1 MKRTVITFGLLS
13 GALAISLMILA
24 MLFQNRIGFDYGFL
38 IGYTVLI
45 LTCLLVFPGIRSYRE
60 NVGGGAISFGRAF
73 AVGILI
79 SLIASVCYVVV
90 WEIVYFN
97 FMPDFCDRYAA
108 YMIEKVK
115 ASGAGPQVIEA
126 QMQKMREM
134 KAILNNPLKNAAF
147 SFLEPF
153 PIGLLVTLI
162 SAAILRK
169 KRSDDRPHQEAESPL
184 PNSSAA

>member
-1 MKRTVITFGLLS
+1 MKRTVVTFGLIS
-13 GALAISLMILA
+13 GALAASLMIISL
-24 MLFQNRIGFDYGFL
+24 LFQNRIGFEHGFL

-45 LTCLLVFPGIRSYRE
+45 LTGLLVFPGIRSYRE

-73 AVGILI
+73 AIGILI
-79 SLIASVCYVVV
+79 SLIASTCYVVV
-90 WEIVYFN
+90 WEIIYFN
-97 FMPDFCDRYAA
+97 FMPDFCDRYASF
-108 YMIEKVK
+108 MIEKVK

-126 QMQKMREM
+126 KIQEMQKM
-134 KAILNNPLKNAAF
+134 KAILNNPLTNAAF

-169 KRSDDRPHQEAESPL
+169 KRRDDQSAGTAESRL
-184 PNSSAA
+184 PKTSQA

>member
-1 MKRTVITFGLLS
+1 MKRTVFTFGLIS
-13 GALAISLMILA
+13 GGLAISLMLISL
-24 MLFQNRIGFDYGFL
+24 LLKDRIGFENGFFV
-38 IGYTVLI
+38 GYTVLI
-45 LTCLLVFPGIRSYRE
+45 LTGLLIFPGIRSYRE

-79 SLIASVCYVVV
+79 TLIASICYVVV

-108 YMIEKVK
+108 FMIEKAK

-126 QMQKMREM
+126 KMQEMQKM
-134 KAILNNPLKNAAF
+134 KAILNNPLTNAAF

-153 PIGLLVTLI
+153 PIGLLITLI
-162 SAAILRK
+162 SSAILRK
-169 KRSDDRPHQEAESPL
+169 KRRDDQPGDEVETRL
-184 PNSSAA
+184 PNSSPA